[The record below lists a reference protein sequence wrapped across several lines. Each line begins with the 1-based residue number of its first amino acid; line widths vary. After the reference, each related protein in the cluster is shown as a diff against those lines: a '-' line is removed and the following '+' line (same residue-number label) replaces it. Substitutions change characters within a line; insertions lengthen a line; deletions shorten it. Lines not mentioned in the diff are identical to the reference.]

1 MTSIAPRLIIWGGTG
16 QAKVMRAVA
25 EDRGARVVMV
35 FDDTSGLAAPFAD
48 IPLSHGSKFSSWIR
62 AQDVHGLGFCVAIG
76 NPFGGARLRIHERL
90 LAAGLTPVTLIHRN
104 AWISP
109 KAVIGAG
116 AQIHAGAIVE
126 AGTRLGRQCIVNTKA
141 SADHDCVLGDGVELA
156 PGATLC
162 GEVRVGARAW
172 ICAGATVLPRVRI
185 GADAVVGAGAVV
197 LRDVAGKATVVGVP
211 ASPIARTKRRK
222 R

>member
-1 MTSIAPRLIIWGGTG
+1 MMPIPPRLIIWGGTG

-25 EDRGARVVMV
+25 EDRGTRVIMV
-35 FDDTSGLAAPFAD
+35 FDDTKGLAAPFAD
-48 IPLSHGSKFSSWIR
+48 VPLSHGSTFSSWIR
-62 AQDVHGLGFCVAIG
+62 TQDAHGLGFCVAIG

-90 LAAGLTPVTLIHRN
+90 LAAGLAPVTLVHRS

-109 KAVIGAG
+109 LATIGAG

-126 AGTRLGRQCIVNTKA
+126 TGSVLGRQCIINTKA
-141 SADHDCVLGDGVELA
+141 SVDHDCALGDGVELA

-162 GEVRVGARAW
+162 GEIRVRDRAW
-172 ICAGATVLPRVRI
+172 ICAGATVLPRVTI
-185 GADAVVGAGAVV
+185 GADAVVGAGSVV
-197 LRDVAGKATVVGVP
+197 IRDVAAKTTVIGVP
-211 ASPIARTKRRK
+211 AVPKAKAKRSK